1 MEADLYSFGILLY
14 ELWEPFDTVM
24 ERCKVLDSLREQGP
38 CEAFK
43 ERQPVVADLV
53 SSLLKVVPAER
64 PSAEAIVTW
73 IREES
78 GPLGGPAVPESES
91 CAFFSDKPKHTCT
104 AEVVVSLEQKVIE
117 LQAQLKAKD
126 ELLREKDERIR
137 ELESAFRMGSS

>member
-1 MEADLYSFGILLY
+1 
-14 ELWEPFDTVM
+14 M
-24 ERCKVLDSLREQGP
+24 ERCKVLDSLRDQEGP

-43 ERQPVVADLV
+43 ARQPVVAYLV
-53 SSLLKVVPAER
+53 SSLLKVAPAER
-64 PSAEAIVTW
+64 PSAEALLTW
-73 IREES
+73 IRDE
-78 GPLGGPAVPESES
+78 GPLGGPAAPESES
-91 CAFFSDKPKHTCT
+91 SSAFCSDKLERTCT